1 MKRISIA
8 LFLAAL
14 TGGLILYVMS
24 HFPPYDFEKLKQI
37 NGQSTVDVSV
47 LTDNIDQM
55 IEYGLV
61 LPIIDTKIIGII
73 SLLGFIFIVSLISG
87 LHMLVDKLFYKK
99 FYEEPRTW
107 PALRRGVLIFLM
119 SFGLVFFR
127 LIGGLNFANAFLVI
141 FLCLILEIVAIQFT
155 DKPR

>member
-8 LFLAAL
+8 LFLAVL
-14 TGGLILYVMS
+14 TGGLILYITS
-24 HFPPYDFEKLKQI
+24 RFPPYEFEKLMQI
-37 NGQSTVDVSV
+37 NGQSTIDVSV

-61 LPIIDTKIIGII
+61 LPIIDTKIMGIVC
-73 SLLGFIFIVSLISG
+73 LLGFVFVVSLIGG

-99 FYEEPRTW
+99 FYEDPRAW
-107 PALRRGVLIFLM
+107 PALRRGILIFLI
-119 SFGLVFFR
+119 FLGLVFFR
-127 LIGGLNFANAFLVI
+127 LIGGLNLTNAFLII